1 MRSYLHL
8 CLQSEKFD
16 NPFPKIEGKYEYMHL
31 SYNLLIEIPVYCVCR
46 MPYFESDDEVRELQ
60 MAECRDCCHQWYHR
74 SLCQFQNE

>member
-1 MRSYLHL
+1 MKH
-8 CLQSEKFD
+8 
-16 NPFPKIEGKYEYMHL
+16 MHL

-74 SLCQFQNE
+74 SFVSIPEQVSYLHIAPP